1 MNIARILIY
10 LNISEIKL
18 PFYFNGVWPVSAG
31 TEILSGVQE
40 SVRGA
45 EQPHPEGEKTYK
57 TPGVMTTFVADLVHQ
72 GALNCWQS
80 VSLVKLDHWIA
91 GA

>member
-1 MNIARILIY
+1 MNIARILIF

-45 EQPHPEGEKTYK
+45 EQPHPEGEKIYGMS
-57 TPGVMTTFVADLVHQ
+57 GVMTTFVTDFVHQ
-72 GALNCWQS
+72 G
-80 VSLVKLDHWIA
+80 SL
-91 GA
+91 